1 MKQSNDQRDQK
12 SDLYGRWNG
21 KPGTDIRLLCS
32 TGRYRLKGPSNECY
46 SVICPGRKMS
56 GFSPEL
62 IDYLEGKISFE
73 EFERLREE
81 RKAIERT
88 ERDGRGICLPLEV
101 AEIVANDSL
110 DVDADGMEAIGDGV
124 TEDEAE
130 ITAVEDRDGPPRAS
144 HSRTKQKP
152 NDL

>member
-1 MKQSNDQRDQK
+1 
-12 SDLYGRWNG
+12 
-21 KPGTDIRLLCS
+21 
-32 TGRYRLKGPSNECY
+32 
-46 SVICPGRKMS
+46 MS

-81 RKAIERT
+81 RKAIER
-88 ERDGRGICLPLEV
+88 
-101 AEIVANDSL
+101 
-110 DVDADGMEAIGDGV
+110 EAIGDGV

-152 NDL
+152 NDLGTSLV